1 MATSNDNLLNPEERV
16 LSTLEAD
23 GKRRWLYPRLS
34 KGTLWK
40 RRRLVAWGLIA
51 FFTVLPWLRWN
62 GSPLVLLDIPNRKF
76 LLFGTTFLP
85 TDTLPLALAI
95 LILFLSIFF
104 LTAVLGR
111 VWCGWGCPQ
120 TVYMEFVFRP
130 IERLFYG
137 RKGVGGH
144 PPRKGVPGWRM
155 IGMYAVFLIICAHMA
170 NTFLAYFIGTDNLTR
185 WIWTTAPWTHPGPFI
200 LFLGITGFMMFDF
213 AYWREQFCIIGCPY
227 GRFQSVMLDRQS
239 LIISYD
245 PQRGEPRGKPR
256 KAKRAKPGQDV
267 SLQVIPEVGDCV
279 DCNQCVEVCPTG
291 IDIRDGLQLECINC
305 TQCIDACNDVMQRFD
320 RPEGLIRY
328 SSQDAIDRQP
338 KKAIRPR
345 VILYPLGICILLT
358 ALVVILLTKPTS
370 DVEVLRT
377 LGNPF
382 AVMQDQQIQNV
393 LRVKITNRTDEV
405 RTYRLAMPALAE
417 AQIISTRPT
426 YTLDPG
432 ATITE
437 PIRVVLPYESFR
449 GGRITATLQ
458 VIDDLDTTF
467 ANTLTLQ
474 GPTAPPPPQASPAP
488 GIAPETLPQAET
500 SVPDAE

>member
-1 MATSNDNLLNPEERV
+1 MATSNQNLLNPEERV

-34 KGTLWK
+34 KGTHWK

-62 GSPLVLLDIPNRKF
+62 GSPLVLFDIPQRKF

-111 VWCGWGCPQ
+111 VWCGWVCPQ

-130 IERLFYG
+130 VERLFYG
-137 RKGVGGH
+137 RKGVGGK
-144 PPRKGVPGWRM
+144 PPRKGIPGWRM
-155 IGMYAVFLIICAHMA
+155 IGMYLVFFVICAHLA
-170 NTFLAYFIGTDNLTR
+170 NTFLAYFVGTDNLTR

-200 LFLGITGFMMFDF
+200 LFVAITGFMMFDF
-213 AYWREQFCIIGCPY
+213 AFWREQLCIIGCPY

-256 KAKRAKPGQDV
+256 KAKRPKPGSNV
-267 SLQVIPEVGDCV
+267 PLPILPEVGDCV

-305 TQCIDACNDVMQRFD
+305 AQCIDACNDVMQRFD

-328 SSQDAIDRQP
+328 SSQDAIDRLP
-338 KKAIRPR
+338 TKILRPR
-345 VILYPLGICILLT
+345 VILYPVAVCMLLT
-358 ALVVILLTKPTS
+358 ALVVFLLIKPTS
-370 DVEVLRT
+370 DIEVMRT
-377 LGNPF
+377 LGRPF
-382 AVMQDQQIQNV
+382 AVMPDGHIDNT
-393 LRVKITNRTDEV
+393 LRVKITNRTDGL
-405 RTYRLAMPALAE
+405 RTYRFAMPSLSEAE
-417 AQIISTRPT
+417 LVTTQPT
-426 YTLDPG
+426 FTLEPG
-432 ATITE
+432 ATLTE
-437 PIRVVLPYESFR
+437 AVRVLLPYESFR
-449 GGRITATLQ
+449 GGRRTATLN
-458 VIDDLDTTF
+458 VTDDLDTTF
-467 ANTLTLQ
+467 THAVPLQ
-474 GPTAPPPPQASPAP
+474 GPTAPPKPQTQP
-488 GIAPETLPQAET
+488 ET
-500 SVPDAE
+500 SVPHVNP